1 MDVVHS
7 QGMKEL
13 FQKFFLLIIMP
24 FAVSTLCAQ
33 SLQEVVDL
41 KKNYIHELDEIF
53 EIPLFFHVRSEF
65 LDNYISPFADL
76 KIGYAFPIKEGAISV
91 LPSAAVLILENEGK
105 SVWTSDIP
113 CIG

>member
-1 MDVVHS
+1 M
-7 QGMKEL
+7 
-13 FQKFFLLIIMP
+13 
-24 FAVSTLCAQ
+24 
-33 SLQEVVDL
+33 
-41 KKNYIHELDEIF
+41 
-53 EIPLFFHVRSEF
+53 RSEF

-91 LPSAAVLILENEGK
+91 FPSAAVLILENEGK